1 VETAAVLGAIAD
13 DIIGSV
19 HETSGIKS
27 KDFDLFTRHNRF
39 TDDTVLT
46 VAVADCLLNT
56 RDYIDTFHEYFEAY
70 PEAGFGGR
78 FFFWAG
84 AKMREP
90 YNSWGN
96 GSAMRVSPVAYAFD
110 NLDEV
115 LKEAK
120 RTAEVTHNHTLG
132 ITGAQAVAAAVF
144 LARTGKSKKHIRQF
158 IEEEFDYSLTE
169 TLDQIRP
176 TYQFDIS
183 CQGSVPQ
190 SIIAFLES
198 ESVEDAIRN
207 AISLGGDADTMAC
220 NSGAIAE
227 PFYGGVP
234 REIADPVLDL
244 LDERLSD
251 VVMAFRERYESP

>member
-1 VETAAVLGAIAD
+1 MLGAIAGD
-13 DIIGSV
+13 VIGSV
-19 HETSGIKS
+19 HEASGIKN
-27 KDFDLFTRHNRF
+27 KDFELFTRHNRF

-46 VAVADCLLNT
+46 VAVADCLLKGH
-56 RDYIDTFHEYFEAY
+56 DYIDAFHEYFEAY
-70 PEAGFGGR
+70 PEAGFGTR

-84 AKMREP
+84 AKIREP

-110 NLDEV
+110 ALEDV
-115 LKEAK
+115 LAEAK
-120 RTAEVTHNHTLG
+120 KTAEVTHNHPLG
-132 ITGAQAVAAAVF
+132 IYGAQAVAAAVF
-144 LARTGKSKKHIRQF
+144 LARTGSNKEQIRQY
-158 IEEEFDYSLTE
+158 IEDHFDYSLEE
-169 TLDQIRP
+169 TLEKLRP
-176 TYQFDIS
+176 TYEFDIS

-198 ESVEDAIRN
+198 TSFEDAVRN

-220 NSGAIAE
+220 IAGAIAE

-234 REIADPVLDL
+234 TEIADPVLDL

-251 VVMAFRERYESP
+251 VVLEFRDRYGLE